1 MQPLTRLSDEEE
13 LFQTTVGQFARERVA
28 PHVRQ
33 MDESGVFRK
42 ELLDE
47 LFELGLSPK
56 NMADKAEAS
65 SNPFSPSKSWQKWIP
80 RRR

>member
-13 LFQTTVGQFARERVA
+13 LFQTTVGQFARERLA

-33 MDESGVFRK
+33 MDESGVFRQ

-47 LFELGLSPK
+47 LLRKYSGGG
-56 NMADKAEAS
+56 N
-65 SNPFSPSKSWQKWIP
+65 
-80 RRR
+80 R